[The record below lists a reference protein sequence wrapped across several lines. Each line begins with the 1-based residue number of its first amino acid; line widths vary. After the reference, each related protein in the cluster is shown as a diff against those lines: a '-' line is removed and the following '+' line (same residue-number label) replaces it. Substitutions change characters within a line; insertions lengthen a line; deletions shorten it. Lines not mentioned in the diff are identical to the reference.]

1 MRYSNSILNPLF
13 CISVLLIVA
22 QPLHAQL
29 LVMNFDVD
37 ATTTVVGPSPS
48 SISGSAGSV
57 AGGST
62 ANGLSA
68 RINGSVPKADINM
81 TFPNTAGYW
90 DVNGI
95 DVSIDFQREESVGSF
110 FTRTGNNFDFGMNSG
125 NLRVIYEVDNGVG
138 GTTTVNSG
146 NIQGIPN
153 DNTWRNYRFTYN
165 PVTGIGI
172 VVVDGALVWSNDGPD
187 NRNLYWTGAG
197 NMIIGNAMDAS
208 GNQSA
213 IFDDVSYGMYTTSP
227 VLPVELIEFTANR
240 TEKNVMLNWITA
252 TEMNNDYFEI
262 QRSSNNEEWETVFT
276 LRGAGN
282 SNNEVDYIEYDYNAP
297 ESQLFYRLNQV
308 DFDGKSEL
316 SEVVFVPKSENTD
329 GKSEVIFQTFPN
341 PIEKGNRLNLVLENP
356 DGKDLLL
363 VLRDVNGKEIYVK
376 PVFINAD
383 KQYEVMEISQTIP
396 AGQYIITATSDNSVY
411 NSKLMVR

>member
-1 MRYSNSILNPLF
+1 MKF
-13 CISVLLIVA
+13 
-22 QPLHAQL
+22 
-29 LVMNFDVD
+29 
-37 ATTTVVGPSPS
+37 
-48 SISGSAGSV
+48 
-57 AGGST
+57 
-62 ANGLSA
+62 
-68 RINGSVPKADINM
+68 
-81 TFPNTAGYW
+81 
-90 DVNGI
+90 
-95 DVSIDFQREESVGSF
+95 
-110 FTRTGNNFDFGMNSG
+110 
-125 NLRVIYEVDNGVG
+125 NGVQ
-138 GTTTVNSG
+138 
-146 NIQGIPN
+146 I
-153 DNTWRNYRFTYN
+153 
-165 PVTGIGI
+165 
-172 VVVDGALVWSNDGPD
+172 
-187 NRNLYWTGAG
+187 
-197 NMIIGNAMDAS
+197 
-208 GNQSA
+208 
-213 IFDDVSYGMYTTSP
+213 
-227 VLPVELIEFTANR
+227 
-240 TEKNVMLNWITA
+240 
-252 TEMNNDYFEI
+252 
-262 QRSSNNEEWETVFT
+262 NEEWETVFT

-341 PIEKGNRLNLVLENP
+341 PIEKGNRLNLVLENL